1 MEDLIVSD
9 VVIENEDPIVSDVII
24 ENRIDS
30 GGGGNYLPL
39 TGGILTGPLGFS
51 GESDFGTTGT
61 TLPIFR
67 FHVMSPDGSVLE
79 KTISVSPNRFIF
91 FDGLEFNGV
100 RSIYPVAGTSC
111 YLGGVD
117 ETWKFLFVNKIRNGS
132 GGVLDVPTDGGTIA
146 RTEDIDKA
154 VGDISTAL
162 TAILGE

>member
-100 RSIYPVAGTSC
+100 KRIDPVPGVNC
-111 YLGGVD
+111 NLGNPD
-117 ETWKFLFVNKIRNGS
+117 EVWNFLFIKKLRNGY
-132 GGVLDVPTDGGTIA
+132 GGVLNVPEEGGTIA